1 MQGWLSMNK
10 ISEATM
16 REILVKLAEETLYVD
31 DYEVE
36 YVIKYLKD
44 FVKYEKTRNRGS
56 GVGPGK
62 D

>member
-1 MQGWLSMNK
+1 MNK

-16 REILVKLAEETLYVD
+16 REILVKLSEETLYVD

-44 FVKYEKTRNRGS
+44 FVEYARKTSRES
-56 GVGPGK
+56 GTGPNGL
-62 D
+62 

>member
-1 MQGWLSMNK
+1 MNK

-44 FVKYEKTRNRGS
+44 FVNYERNRSKGS
-56 GVGPGK
+56 GIGPIK

>member
-1 MQGWLSMNK
+1 MNRLSDK
-10 ISEATM
+10 TM

-44 FVKYEKTRNRGS
+44 FVEYARKTSGNSGTGPNRL
-56 GVGPGK
+56 
-62 D
+62 

>member
-1 MQGWLSMNK
+1 MNK